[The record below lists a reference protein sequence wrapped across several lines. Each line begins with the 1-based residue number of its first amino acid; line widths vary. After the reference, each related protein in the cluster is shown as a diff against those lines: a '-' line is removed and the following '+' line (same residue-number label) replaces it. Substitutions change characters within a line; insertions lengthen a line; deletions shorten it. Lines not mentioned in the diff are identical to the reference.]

1 MCVSNW
7 AVLRVWRALESMLVG
22 HQATEPPSQR
32 AATLVGRAPATLPPS
47 QLAQLPSTATSP
59 PCPTLSRLECAT
71 TQRGAQRCVPNHQQ
85 GVPLR
90 CTGQE
95 DMRLSM
101 CLPTKVGCPLPAFTK
116 NPNWV
121 DKGPI
126 PTTPAPDIL
135 LLPCCLQVLAMAC
148 VYKPARHQLTRRTQD
163 TERTEGVCKAIQQ
176 LVLYPV

>member
-90 CTGQE
+90 CPGQE

-101 CLPTKVGCPLPAFTK
+101 CLPTKVGGPLRCPLPAFTK

-126 PTTPAPDIL
+126 PTTTCTGHPAFTML
-135 LLPCCLQVLAMAC
+135 STGFGNGLC
-148 VYKPARHQLTRRTQD
+148 VQASTTPTYKAYTRYGEDR
-163 TERTEGVCKAIQQ
+163 GCV
-176 LVLYPV
+176 